1 MESSQQSEGATKD
14 PRSPLWQYV
23 EIIGKAAGGGSYKWR
38 CSECNTIKN
47 GSYTRVKGHLTGLAN
62 TGVTVCSGPNGEDG
76 KPGPGLSPAKLQF
89 YASLQDAADRRHAK
103 GKVPVQG
110 SASKPPIPSRS
121 AVVTNKRPSL
131 GPLEAAFN
139 NQGREVADEH
149 VARCIYANGLAF
161 NLVRSPYWQQ
171 MIKAVNEAP
180 KGYKSPGYEKVRTTL
195 LSSEKQ
201 SVDRQLQ
208 AIRDTWNETGVSI
221 ISDGWRDQRNRP
233 LINVIAICPQGAMF
247 LKAIDCSG
255 VEKDATFISTILIDA
270 IESVGSHNVVQV
282 ITDNAQVCRAAGLI
296 VEGRYDHIFW
306 TPCAVHS
313 LNLMLA
319 KIGEIGWI
327 NEIYA
332 TSKEIQMFIT
342 NHSMSQA
349 IYRGFAKLELL
360 KVLHF

>member
-1 MESSQQSEGATKD
+1 MESPQQGEGATKD

-23 EIIGKAAGGGSYKWR
+23 EIIGKAVGGGSYKWG
-38 CSECNTIKN
+38 CSECNTMKN
-47 GSYTRVKGHLTGLAN
+47 GSYTRVKGHLTRLAN

-89 YASLQDAADRRHAK
+89 YASLQDAADRRYAK
-103 GKVPVQG
+103 GKVHVQG

-121 AVVTNKRPSL
+121 AIVTNKRPSL
-131 GPLEAAFN
+131 GPLEATFN

-149 VARCIYANGLAF
+149 IARCIYANGLAF

-180 KGYKSPGYEKVRTTL
+180 KGYKSSGYEKVRTTL

-221 ISDGWRDQRNRP
+221 ISDGWKDQRNRP

-247 LKAIDCSG
+247 LKAIDYNG

-349 IYRGFAKLELL
+349 IYQGFAKLELL